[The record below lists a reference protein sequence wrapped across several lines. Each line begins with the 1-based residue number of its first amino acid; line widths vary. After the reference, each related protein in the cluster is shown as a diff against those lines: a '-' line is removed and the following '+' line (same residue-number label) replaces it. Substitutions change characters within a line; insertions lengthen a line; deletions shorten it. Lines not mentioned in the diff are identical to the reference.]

1 VVDKIGLTGTPM
13 ASTIFDFYD
22 LIHRFT
28 SEGRTEEISRIKK
41 GFNYGLASVDAKKHY
56 NQLLARFNQKNDNLT
71 IYTLNGESLNNIL
84 NPAFLNSYRSYIS
97 NIASIYDI
105 LQELDLLKDVI
116 SFAAQNYGDIYTMKE
131 ISESYTD
138 LKLDYDPLW
147 TEIIAS
153 IKSDYT
159 YIQSFLNNPTT
170 TRQINQA
177 TARNSSVSW
186 WWTIFPGIMTVIA

>member
-1 VVDKIGLTGTPM
+1 M